1 MPGVKG
7 ANVTRTAP
15 RRVASARL
23 VGALLAAGLLAG
35 CARPAA
41 VTAGASGADTS
52 AVGTLSGTAASPSAT
67 SQSGGSTGPSAT
79 VPSPAPSS
87 APLPSSG
94 SSSVSGSARGGVS
107 TPLPACRAEKL
118 PTRVHGVL
126 TVAAPTVLTTPW
138 FSGSDPSAGGL
149 DAAVVTAAATTLGFA
164 ADDIRW
170 VRADASATQAGR
182 SSGFDVAIGA
192 FGIPDQPGGAVDYTT
207 GYFSVSSVVVAK
219 PGQVPTASIAGLSTV
234 RLASGS
240 QRQTQ
245 AVADSVGAGASVSTL
260 PSGAAAL
267 AAVRS
272 GTAQAAVVDEVTAL
286 AAHDL
291 TIVGALPAAARTA
304 DPQLGMVTPRG
315 SGLTSCLSTALDVLR
330 VQGTLTSIADAAVP
344 VSTLD

>member
-1 MPGVKG
+1 MR
-7 ANVTRTAP
+7 RTAP
-15 RRVASARL
+15 RRVAFARL

-41 VTAGASGADTS
+41 VTSGASGVGTGGSATS
-52 AVGTLSGTAASPSAT
+52 AVATPSGAAASLSAV
-67 SQSGGSTGPSAT
+67 SQSIGSDGSSAV
-79 VPSPAPSS
+79 VPSPVPSS
-87 APLPSSG
+87 APAVLPSSG
-94 SSSVSGSARGGVS
+94 SAPVSASARGGVS

-138 FSGSDPSAGGL
+138 FSGSDPSVGGL
-149 DAAVVTAAATTLGFA
+149 DPAVVAAVATTLGFA

-170 VRADASATQAGR
+170 VRADASATLAGR
-182 SSGFDVAIGA
+182 SSGFDMAVGA
-192 FGIPDQPGGAVDYTT
+192 FAIPDQPGGAVDYTT

-219 PGQVPTASIAGLSTV
+219 AGQVPTASIAGLGTV

-245 AVADSVGAGASVSTL
+245 AVADSVGAGATVSTL
-260 PSGAAAL
+260 GSGAAAL

-272 GTAQAAVVDEVTAL
+272 GAAQAAVVDEVSAL

-291 TIVGALPAAARTA
+291 TIVGALPAAAKTA

-315 SGLTSCLSTALDVLR
+315 SALTSCLSTALDVLR
-330 VQGTLTSIADAAVP
+330 VQGSLTSIADAAVP
-344 VSTLD
+344 VTTLQ